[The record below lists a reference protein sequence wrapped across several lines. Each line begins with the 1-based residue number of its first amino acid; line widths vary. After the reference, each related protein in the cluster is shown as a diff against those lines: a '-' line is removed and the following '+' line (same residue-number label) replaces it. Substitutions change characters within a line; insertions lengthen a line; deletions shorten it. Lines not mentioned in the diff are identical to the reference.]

1 MRATVV
7 GSINMDIIVEV
18 ERLPRVG
25 ETLSGSNAVLA
36 HGGKGANQAV
46 AIARLGGQSSLV
58 GKVGSDAFGTEI
70 RQGLESTGVDTSFV
84 ASVPG
89 TATGMAMI
97 LLVKGDNTIVV
108 SPGANQE
115 VGREDILGASVVIQ
129 ESQAL
134 LTQLEIPMDSV
145 AFAMQTARR
154 LGVTTILDAGPAQEC
169 PLEILALA
177 DYITPN
183 QTEASALTG
192 VDVSDLDTAR
202 QAAHQLLEY
211 AGKGVVIKMGAA
223 GSLVVDREI
232 EEYVEAIAVD
242 VVDTTAAGDA
252 FCGALAVGLAGDM
265 PLVEAARFANV
276 VGAITVTRLGAQPS
290 IPPRLEVERFVAQ
303 RRLSI
308 PWPPS

>member
-7 GSINMDIIVEV
+7 GSINMDIVVEV
-18 ERLPRVG
+18 ERLPWVG
-25 ETLSGSNAVLA
+25 ETLFGSNAVLA

-46 AIARLGGQSSLV
+46 AIARLGEQSSLV

-70 RQGLESTGVDTSFV
+70 RQGLESAGVDTSFV
-84 ASVPG
+84 GRVPG
-89 TATGMAMI
+89 TATGIAMI

-108 SPGANQE
+108 SPGANRE
-115 VGREDILGASVVIQ
+115 VGREDILGASTVIQ
-129 ESQAL
+129 QSQAL

-169 PLEILALA
+169 PPELLALA

-192 VDVSDLDTAR
+192 VEVSDLDTAR

-211 AGKGVVIKMGAA
+211 AGRGVVIKMGAA
-223 GSLVVDREI
+223 GSLAVNREI
-232 EEYVEAIAVD
+232 EEYVEAIPVE

-265 PLVEAARFANV
+265 PLAEAARFANV

-290 IPPRLEVERFVAQ
+290 IPTRLEVERFVAE
-303 RRLSI
+303 RGLSI
-308 PWPPS
+308 PWPAS

>member
-7 GSINMDIIVEV
+7 GSINMDIIVAV

-46 AIARLGGQSSLV
+46 AISRLGGQSSLV

-84 ASVPG
+84 GNVPG
-89 TATGMAMI
+89 TATGVAMI

-115 VGREDILGASVVIQ
+115 VGRDDIVGASAVIQ

-145 AFAMQTARR
+145 AFAMETARR
-154 LGVTTILDAGPAQEC
+154 LGVTTILDPGPARRC
-169 PLEILALA
+169 PPEMLALA

-202 QAAHQLLEY
+202 QAAHRLLEY
-211 AGKGVVIKMGAA
+211 AGKGVVVKLGAA

-232 EEYVEAIAVD
+232 EEYVEAIAVE
-242 VVDTTAAGDA
+242 VADTTAAGDA
-252 FCGALAVGLAGDM
+252 FCGALAVGLAGGV

-290 IPPRLEVERFVAQ
+290 IPTRLEVERFVAE
-303 RRLSI
+303 RVLSI

>member
-1 MRATVV
+1 V

-46 AIARLGGQSSLV
+46 AISRLGGQSSLV

-84 ASVPG
+84 GSVPG
-89 TATGMAMI
+89 TATGVAMI

-115 VGREDILGASVVIQ
+115 VGRDDIVGASAVIQ

-145 AFAMQTARR
+145 AFAMETARR
-154 LGVTTILDAGPAQEC
+154 LGVTTILDPGPARRC
-169 PLEILALA
+169 PPEMLALA

-202 QAAHQLLEY
+202 QAAHRLLEY
-211 AGKGVVIKMGAA
+211 AGKGVVVTLGAA

-252 FCGALAVGLAGDM
+252 FCGALAVALAGDM
-265 PLVEAARFANV
+265 PLVEAACFANV
-276 VGAITVTRLGAQPS
+276 VGAITVTRLGAQLS
-290 IPPRLEVERFVAQ
+290 IPTRLEVERFVAE
-303 RRLSI
+303 RGLSI

>member
-58 GKVGSDAFGTEI
+58 GKVGSDAFGTQI
-70 RQGLESTGVDTSFV
+70 RQGLESAGVDTSFV
-84 ASVPG
+84 GSAPG
-89 TATGMAMI
+89 AATGVAMI
-97 LLVKGDNTIVV
+97 LLVKGDNTIIV
-108 SPGANQE
+108 SPSANHE
-115 VGREDILGASVVIQ
+115 VGREDVLGASAVIQ

-134 LTQLEIPMDSV
+134 LTQLV

-169 PLEILALA
+169 PPEFLALA

-192 VDVSDLDTAR
+192 VDVSDLDTAS

-223 GSLVVDREI
+223 GSLVVDREA
-232 EEYVEAIAVD
+232 EEHVEAIPVD

-252 FCGALAVGLAGDM
+252 FCGALAVALAGDM

-290 IPPRLEVERFVAQ
+290 IPTRLEVERFVAQ

-308 PWPPS
+308 PWPAS